1 MDREVCV
8 TWNEY
13 QKKGKSIFRHLL
25 ESSEFA
31 DITLVSE
38 DGQQF
43 KGHKAILGSS
53 CPFFEDLL
61 RRNDHPHPLVHMF
74 GVNSRELSVLLNF
87 LYKGESSILQEDL
100 QAFIVLA
107 RKLNLTGLTK
117 TQDLREGVFSDAPKT
132 KEADDVIRISPGND
146 LPNSKTE
153 KPINGVVPLPVEL
166 RPERC
171 KLGPRGEVKHG
182 QKAARLEYEDAI
194 LDKKDARLEYE
205 DEGLDRRDA
214 RLENENVALDFENI
228 YIEPDQDTFLV
239 SKPDKT
245 KPNSD
250 ERSSTDKDESND
262 LGR

>member
-1 MDREVCV
+1 MESEVCV

-13 QKKGKSIFRHLL
+13 QKKGKFIFRHLL

-61 RRNDHPHPLVHMF
+61 RRKDHPHPLVHMF
-74 GVNSRELSVLLNF
+74 GVNSRELSALLNF

-117 TQDLREGVFSDAPKT
+117 TQDLREGVFSDALKT
-132 KEADDVIRISPGND
+132 KEADDKTRISPGND

-166 RPERC
+166 RPER
-171 KLGPRGEVKHG
+171 LGHGGEVKHG
-182 QKAARLEYEDAI
+182 QKAARLEYEDTI
-194 LDKKDARLEYE
+194 LDKKDARLEDE
-205 DEGLDRRDA
+205 DEGLERREEGAGREERGETTDPAGADRADP
-214 RLENENVALDFENI
+214 EEVAGRG
-228 YIEPDQDTFLV
+228 
-239 SKPDKT
+239 
-245 KPNSD
+245 
-250 ERSSTDKDESND
+250 ERGEGGD
-262 LGR
+262 LQQAQEGGQSQG

>member
-13 QKKGKSIFRHLL
+13 QKKGKFIFRHLL

-117 TQDLREGVFSDAPKT
+117 TQDLREDVFADAPKT
-132 KEADDVIRISPGND
+132 KEADVKTHIAPDAVLS
-146 LPNSKTE
+146 NSKTDKQIDE
-153 KPINGVVPLPVEL
+153 AVPLPVEM
-166 RPERC
+166 RPERF
-171 KLGPRGEVKHG
+171 KLEPRGEDKHG

-228 YIEPDQDTFLV
+228 HIEPDQDTFLV

>member
-1 MDREVCV
+1 MDSEVCV
-8 TWNEY
+8 TWNGY
-13 QKKGKSIFRHLL
+13 QKKEKSIFRHLL

-74 GVNSRELSVLLNF
+74 GVNSRELSALLNF

-117 TQDLREGVFSDAPKT
+117 VQDLREDVFADAPKT
-132 KEADDVIRISPGND
+132 KEEGAETCISPD
-146 LPNSKTE
+146 AVLSNSKTD
-153 KPINGVVPLPVEL
+153 KQINGVVPLPVEL
-166 RPERC
+166 RPERF
-171 KLGPRGEVKHG
+171 KLGHGGEVKHG

-194 LDKKDARLEYE
+194 LDEKDSRLE
-205 DEGLDRRDA
+205 D
-214 RLENENVALDFENI
+214 ENVTMDFENI
-228 YIEPDQDTFLV
+228 YLEPDQDTVLV
-239 SKPDKT
+239 SKSDKT

-250 ERSSTDKDESND
+250 EQSSTDKDESND

>member
-1 MDREVCV
+1 MDLEVCV
-8 TWNEY
+8 TWNDY

-74 GVNSRELSVLLNF
+74 GVNSRELSALLNF

-117 TQDLREGVFSDAPKT
+117 TQDLREDVFADAPKT
-132 KEADDVIRISPGND
+132 KEADVKQSCKNVRTMRTSRCYFFWPLLIFGEKHAKNRQKHA
-146 LPNSKTE
+146 KTGE
-153 KPINGVVPLPVEL
+153 K
-166 RPERC
+166 
-171 KLGPRGEVKHG
+171 
-182 QKAARLEYEDAI
+182 Q
-194 LDKKDARLEYE
+194 
-205 DEGLDRRDA
+205 
-214 RLENENVALDFENI
+214 ALFWC
-228 YIEPDQDTFLV
+228 
-239 SKPDKT
+239 
-245 KPNSD
+245 
-250 ERSSTDKDESND
+250 
-262 LGR
+262 

>member
-13 QKKGKSIFRHLL
+13 QKKRKSISSHLL

-43 KGHKAILGSS
+43 KGHKAIMGSS

-61 RRNDHPHPLVHMF
+61 RRNDHSHPLVHMF
-74 GVNSRELSVLLNF
+74 GVNSKELSALLNF
-87 LYKGESSILQEDL
+87 LYKGEASMLQEDL
-100 QAFIVLA
+100 QGFIVLA

-117 TQDLREGVFSDAPKT
+117 TQDLSEDVFSDASKT
-132 KEADDVIRISPGND
+132 KEEGVKTCTSPGTA

-153 KPINGVVPLPVEL
+153 KQINGVLPLPVGL
-166 RPERC
+166 GYERL
-171 KLGPRGEVKHG
+171 KLGLRGEVKHG
-182 QKAARLEYEDAI
+182 QKAARLEYED
-194 LDKKDARLEYE
+194 
-205 DEGLDRRDA
+205 EGLERRDA
-214 RLENENVALDFENI
+214 RLEDENVTMDFENI
-228 YIEPDQDTFLV
+228 YLEPDQDFVLV
-239 SKPDKT
+239 SKSDKT

-250 ERSSTDKDESND
+250 EQSSTDKDESND